1 MADTQQLTDLQ
12 LSIMRV
18 LWRRDSTVQEI
29 TTELE
34 PERGLAPTT
43 VATVLRRLEK
53 RGLVRH
59 RTVGRQFVF
68 SARVAEDDVRRSMVA
83 ELTDGLFDGDPAA
96 LVSHLL
102 AEREIAPGDLARV
115 KDLIEA
121 HENRVRK
128 ENGHAR

>member
-18 LWRRDSTVQEI
+18 LWRRESTVQDI
-29 TTELE
+29 TAALE
-34 PERGLAPTT
+34 PERGLSPNT
-43 VATVLRRLEK
+43 VATLLRRLEK

-59 RTVGRQFVF
+59 RTMGRQFVF
-68 SARVAEDDVRRSMVA
+68 AARVAQADVRRSMVA

-102 AEREIAPGDLARV
+102 DEREIAPGDLARV

-121 HENRVRK
+121 HETRARK